1 MKIAEFAALPA
12 NLTGSFRAKESN
24 VLDLDKHLT
33 LRTYLD
39 GYKLSEIDEKIWVG
53 LASNRAT
60 VRFISKGKLVNLTR
74 WFLYVEQAY
83 PEMQKD
89 IRRPRLLP
97 PRTSRRQA
105 QLVAAMTSS
114 SKIFHSV
121 DIRDQRM
128 VTGFLPEQSGYFHIG
143 HTKAEKEEYQDTI
156 IEDLAWMGIHADKL
170 TYTTDDTDQEA
181 IVAERMNGIASKRRD
196 RSVDENLRILEE
208 MKIASPEGWKIYPIY
223 DLVCPVTTS
232 LEGITHALRSTEYA
246 DHNVLIIASIERI
259 VSKMMY

>member
-60 VRFISKGKLVNLTR
+60 VRFISKGKLKA
-74 WFLYVEQAY
+74 QAPAPANFATASTAGGSY
-83 PEMQKD
+83 G
-89 IRRPRLLP
+89 L
-97 PRTSRRQA
+97 
-105 QLVAAMTSS
+105 QLQN
-114 SKIFHSV
+114 I
-121 DIRDQRM
+121 DQRM

-208 MKIASPEGWKIYPIY
+208 MKIASPEAIRDPVIYRVNTKTPY
-223 DLVCPVTTS
+223 
-232 LEGITHALRSTEYA
+232 
-246 DHNVLIIASIERI
+246 
-259 VSKMMY
+259 

>member
-114 SKIFHSV
+114 SKISIREWSPDSCPNSRDIFTSDIQRQYVIISISV
-121 DIRDQRM
+121 
-128 VTGFLPEQSGYFHIG
+128 VGY
-143 HTKAEKEEYQDTI
+143 
-156 IEDLAWMGIHADKL
+156 
-170 TYTTDDTDQEA
+170 
-181 IVAERMNGIASKRRD
+181 
-196 RSVDENLRILEE
+196 
-208 MKIASPEGWKIYPIY
+208 
-223 DLVCPVTTS
+223 
-232 LEGITHALRSTEYA
+232 
-246 DHNVLIIASIERI
+246 
-259 VSKMMY
+259 